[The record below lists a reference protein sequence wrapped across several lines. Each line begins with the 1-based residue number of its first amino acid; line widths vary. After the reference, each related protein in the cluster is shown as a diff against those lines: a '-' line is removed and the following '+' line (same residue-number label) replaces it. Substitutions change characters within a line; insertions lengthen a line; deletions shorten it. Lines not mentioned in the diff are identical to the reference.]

1 MLQLTQLDNG
11 GNPFHNSTTTFDT
24 EGKSSSHRSAFR
36 LFGGAGLGAAIGA
49 IAGNAGMGAAIGAV
63 AGGGGTVVQKG
74 KQIQIPAE
82 TQLQFTLKQ
91 PVTLPAL
98 P

>member
-1 MLQLTQLDNG
+1 
-11 GNPFHNSTTTFDT
+11 
-24 EGKSSSHRSAFR
+24 
-36 LFGGAGLGAAIGA
+36 
-49 IAGNAGMGAAIGAV
+49 
-63 AGGGGTVVQKG
+63 VQKG

-82 TQLQFTLKQ
+82 TQLQFTLEQ